1 MAIRKSV
8 DQFIATHQKSR
19 ELWERSLGVNRGIHH
34 DARFTIPFPI
44 YSSQAKGAR
53 KWDVD
58 GNEYIDYTMGHGSLM
73 LGHAHPTLVE
83 AVSGQISRGSHYGT
97 ENELALE
104 WAELICQLIPAAER
118 VEFVVSGT
126 EANMLI
132 AQLVRAYT
140 GRKKILKFAEHFF
153 GWSDHFQVGV
163 LPPYDKPVA
172 GRLPPITADSVTE
185 GTVVIPC
192 NDGVAME
199 KALAGKDIAA
209 LFIEGG
215 GAHCGAIGMPPDLWH
230 AARRLTQEHGT
241 LLVID
246 EVITG
251 FRWSPGGCQAM
262 VGVTPDLSSLGKIV
276 GGGLAGGA
284 AVCGRADV
292 MELLRIKPGEA
303 EWNRYRRL
311 VHSGTWNANPVNA
324 AAGVAMLKI
333 IAQGEV
339 QKTAEAMAQRLV
351 AGMNRQIEKRNVE
364 ACAYNAV
371 SAIHLYFGKCQR
383 DIPVSLDTTKSMSPE
398 LVNTLDR
405 HLLLNGVHLL
415 RGTIGWVSAVHTEE
429 DIDQTIEAFGLALD
443 GMLAEGIIE
452 SERRNQ

>member
-1 MAIRKSV
+1 MTASIDR
-8 DQFIATHQKSR
+8 FTAAHQKSR
-19 ELWERSLGVNRGIHH
+19 ELWEKSLRVSRGIHH

-44 YSSQAKGAR
+44 YISHAKGTR

-73 LGHAHPTLVE
+73 LGHAHPALLD
-83 AVSGQISRGSHYGT
+83 AVSQQIAKGGHYGA

-132 AQLVRAYT
+132 AQLARAYT
-140 GRKKILKFAEHFF
+140 GRIKILKFAEHFF
-153 GWSDHFQVGV
+153 GWADHFQVGV
-163 LPPYDKPVA
+163 VPPYDKPVA
-172 GRLPPITADSVTE
+172 GRIPPITGDAVTE
-185 GTVVIPC
+185 STVVIPC
-192 NDGVAME
+192 NDAAAME
-199 KALAGKDIAA
+199 NALAKKDIAA

-215 GAHCGAIGMPPDLWH
+215 GAHCGAIGMPPELWH
-230 AARRLTQEHGT
+230 TARRLTQEYGT

-251 FRWSPGGCQAM
+251 FRWSPGGCQAL
-262 VGVTPDLSSLGKIV
+262 VGVTPDLSALGKMV

-284 AVCGRADV
+284 AVCGRADI
-292 MELLRIKPGEA
+292 MDLLRIKPGEA

-324 AAGVAMLKI
+324 AAGLAMLNI
-333 IAQGEV
+333 VARGEV
-339 QKTAEAMAQRLV
+339 HKIAEAGAQRL
-351 AGMNRQIEKRNVE
+351 AIGMNRQFKKRAVE
-364 ACAYNAV
+364 GCAYNAV
-371 SAIHLYFGKCQR
+371 SSIHLYIGKWQG
-383 DIPVSLDTTKSMSPE
+383 DVHLDTTKSMPSD
-398 LVNTLDR
+398 LINALDR

-429 DIDQTIEAFGLALD
+429 DIDRTIEAFGKALD
-443 GMLAEGIIE
+443 GLLEEGVIR
-452 SERRNQ
+452 RRN